1 MKVNESLNK
10 TSNIVGAASKED
22 RKVVEGKEVTFQNQL
37 KKVESDNLEQYIQ
50 DLASKIYEQGK
61 KLGKKVD
68 IRELKIY
75 KNLISEF
82 LDEAV
87 NNSHKFSKESFL
99 DRRER
104 YKVYATVKK
113 INSSLEELTKQ
124 VLSDEKNN
132 IGILKNIEDI
142 RGLILDIT
150 L

>member
-1 MKVNESLNK
+1 M
-10 TSNIVGAASKED
+10 
-22 RKVVEGKEVTFQNQL
+22 
-37 KKVESDNLEQYIQ
+37 
-50 DLASKIYEQGK
+50 
-61 KLGKKVD
+61 GKKVD